1 MRAFIIFLALLLS
14 GCTTYQVST
23 TGHDPI
29 YAVNVPSNINID
41 TLNYRQF
48 QWKLRTDFQFRFD
61 FARYAMNQPY
71 SWYMSN
77 FNFNR
82 WRPYNSFDIYF
93 NSTQYWTNWAFNYPF
108 HSNPYGWDNW
118 NRPYSWGY
126 SYSNW
131 YNGPW
136 SNQGY
141 NAIWNRSRG
150 NNVVYHTSRRSSN
163 NVISKNIENNRVVTN
178 SKPRINVEET
188 RLEQIVTNI
197 RKRIKTPTV
206 RNIDN
211 KIIPIINNNNN
222 NSNPRVYV
230 RPNNNN
236 TIRINTRVVT
246 NRPIRNTTIKNKK
259 NN

>member
-141 NAIWNRSRG
+141 NAIWNRSGSVSYINGRRG
-150 NNVVYHTSRRSSN
+150 LTTTSNRMPIKDKIALGK
-163 NVISKNIENNRVVTN
+163 ISQSRLVTN
-178 SKPRINVEET
+178 KPVIVNKSVVNINKPIVIWKQPIKNDATQIMPIKPR
-188 RLEQIVTNI
+188 TNYI
-197 RKRIKTPTV
+197 RP
-206 RNIDN
+206 
-211 KIIPIINNNNN
+211 
-222 NSNPRVYV
+222 SY
-230 RPNNNN
+230 N
-236 TIRINTRVVT
+236 T
-246 NRPIRNTTIKNKK
+246 PIRNNSVNNTVKINRNGTTNRRG
-259 NN
+259 N

>member
-1 MRAFIIFLALLLS
+1 MKKLLLLFLLLT
-14 GCTTYQVST
+14 GCASFQVST
-23 TGHDPI
+23 LNHDPI
-29 YAVNVPSNINID
+29 YSID
-41 TLNYRQF
+41 GSDVEVKVIDNEF
-48 QWKLRTDFQFRFD
+48 QLDRLLRKDFQFRWN
-61 FARYAMNQPY
+61 FAQYAMNQPY
-71 SWYMSN
+71 GWYMSN
-77 FNFNR
+77 YSFNR
-82 WRPYNSFDIYF
+82 WRPYNTFDIYW
-93 NSTQYWTNWAFNYPF
+93 NSTQYWTDWAFNYSF
-108 HSNPYGWDNW
+108 QSSSYGWNNW
-118 NRPYSWGY
+118 NRPFNWGY

-136 SNQGY
+136 HNQGY
-141 NAIWNRSRG
+141 NAVWNRSRG